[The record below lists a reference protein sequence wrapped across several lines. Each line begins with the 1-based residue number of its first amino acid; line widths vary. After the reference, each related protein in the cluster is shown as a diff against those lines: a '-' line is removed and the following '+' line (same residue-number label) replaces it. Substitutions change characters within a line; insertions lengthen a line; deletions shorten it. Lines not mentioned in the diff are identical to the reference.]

1 MKNGSFQLNLNGQYN
16 HRSNAGMHGDGHK
29 NHSAST
35 HITPGPFGVYLGW
48 HRTKNRHPHFQ
59 AQNVISCMLA
69 NITTNFRKSAEND
82 LFFVFSKWFPKAAV
96 FSKIAENW
104 HVFYLTRVSNFH
116 GFSIE
121 ITENLFFS
129 KLVIQILVFPR
140 FVEKSTL
147 VATLPSTHI
156 APGPFCVCKI
166 CGQYSLGSIFV
177 LALWHAAQVKI
188 WISIP
193 SWRNV

>member
-1 MKNGSFQLNLNGQYN
+1 
-16 HRSNAGMHGDGHK
+16 MHGDGHK

-82 LFFVFSKWFPKAAV
+82 LFFVLSKWFPKSGC
-96 FSKIAENW
+96 FFQNSGK
-104 HVFYLTRVSNFH
+104 LTCFLLDSCFKFPRFFH
-116 GFSIE
+116 R
-121 ITENLFFS
+121 NHRKPVFS